1 MSRIGNKP
9 IPVPAGVTVTVE
21 PDNRVSV
28 KGPKGEL
35 SEQINRDMKIVQ
47 EEGVIRVERPSE
59 QSRHRSHHGLART
72 LIANMVAGVSEGYAR
87 RLEIHGVGYRAQLEG
102 KDLVLSVGYSHPVRI
117 EPREGVA
124 FEVGQEDRSR
134 IVRVAV
140 SGISKQVVG
149 QMAADIRSVRKPDPY
164 KGKGIRYEGEV
175 VKLKQGKR
183 AT

>member
-1 MSRIGNKP
+1 MSRIGKKP
-9 IPVPAGVTVTVE
+9 IPVPSGVTVIVE
-21 PDNRVSV
+21 PDNRVVV

-35 SEQINRDMKIVQ
+35 SEQISRDIKVVQ

-59 QSRHRSHHGLART
+59 QSRHRAQHGLART
-72 LIANMVAGVSEGYAR
+72 LIDNMVTGVSNGYSKK
-87 RLEIHGVGYRAQLEG
+87 LEIHGVGYRAQIEG
-102 KDLVLSVGYSHPVRI
+102 KNLVLSVGYSHPIKI
-117 EPREGVA
+117 EPRDGIA

-134 IVRVAV
+134 IVRISV
-140 SGISKQVVG
+140 SGINKQVVG
-149 QMAADIRSVRKPDPY
+149 QMAADIRRVRKPDPY

>member
-1 MSRIGNKP
+1 MSRIGKKP
-9 IPVPAGVTVTVE
+9 IPVPSGVTVIVE
-21 PDNRVSV
+21 PDNRVVV

-35 SEQINRDMKIVQ
+35 SEQISRDIKIVQ

-59 QSRHRSHHGLART
+59 QSRHRAQHGLART
-72 LIANMVAGVSEGYAR
+72 LIDNMVTGVSNGYSKK
-87 RLEIHGVGYRAQLEG
+87 LEIHGVGYRAQLEG
-102 KDLVLSVGYSHPVRI
+102 KNLVLSVGYSHPIKI
-117 EPREGVA
+117 EPRDGIA

-134 IVRVAV
+134 IVRISV
-140 SGISKQVVG
+140 SGINKQVVG
-149 QMAADIRSVRKPDPY
+149 QMAADIRRVRKPDPY

>member
-1 MSRIGNKP
+1 MSRIGKKP
-9 IPVPAGVTVTVE
+9 ILVPTGVSVTVE
-21 PDNRVSV
+21 PDNTVIV

-35 SEQINRDMKIVQ
+35 SEQISRDIKVVQ

-59 QSRHRSHHGLART
+59 QSRHRAQHGLART
-72 LIANMVAGVSEGYAR
+72 LIDNMVTGVSNGYSKK
-87 RLEIHGVGYRAQLEG
+87 LEIHGVGYRAQLEG
-102 KDLVLSVGYSHPVRI
+102 RNLVLNVGYSHPIRI
-117 EPREGVA
+117 EPRDGIT

-134 IVRVAV
+134 VVRISV
-140 SGISKQVVG
+140 SGINKQVVG
-149 QMAADIRSVRKPDPY
+149 QMAADIRRVRKPDPY